1 MSEFD
6 KYEKEIA
13 AKIAEMEFNGSSK
26 IASELVNYMK
36 GILEW
41 NEKINLTAITE
52 DRDIIQK
59 HFVDCVSIA
68 SKIDIPSGATVID
81 VGTGAGFP
89 GIPVKIAFPDIEI
102 TLLDSLNKRINFL
115 QEVVSSLGLENVNCV
130 HSRAEDGGQNGEYR
144 EQYDMCISRAV
155 ANLAVLSE
163 YCLPFVK
170 VGGAFV
176 SLKGPDVKEE
186 LEESKKALEKL
197 GGEVIGVEK
206 IDIPKSD
213 ITHSLVIIKKV
224 RQTPKAYPRKAG
236 KVTKNPI
243 K

>member
-1 MSEFD
+1 MNDIEKLLFD
-6 KYEKEIA
+6 
-13 AKIAEMEFNGSSK
+13 SSK
-26 IASELVNYMK
+26 EL
-36 GILEW
+36 GINLNENQIKQFMMYKNLLLEW

-170 VGGAFV
+170 VGGTFV

>member
-1 MSEFD
+1 
-6 KYEKEIA
+6 
-13 AKIAEMEFNGSSK
+13 
-26 IASELVNYMK
+26 
-36 GILEW
+36 
-41 NEKINLTAITE
+41 
-52 DRDIIQK
+52 
-59 HFVDCVSIA
+59 
-68 SKIDIPSGATVID
+68 
-81 VGTGAGFP
+81 
-89 GIPVKIAFPDIEI
+89 
-102 TLLDSLNKRINFL
+102 
-115 QEVVSSLGLENVNCV
+115 
-130 HSRAEDGGQNGEYR
+130 
-144 EQYDMCISRAV
+144 MCISRAV